1 MHQLCCGLKV
11 VQMYVDF
18 SLKYVPDSNEFGV
31 NNRMKTDEMA
41 VWASLAVR
49 LLFSALARKEC

>member
-1 MHQLCCGLKV
+1 MHQLCCGLKA

>member
-1 MHQLCCGLKV
+1 MHQLCCGLKA
-11 VQMYVDF
+11 VQMYANF

-41 VWASLAVR
+41 VWASLVVR

>member
-49 LLFSALARKEC
+49 LLFSALAR